1 MKNCRVHPTHWLIST
16 QAARATIGFRTAAAG
31 HDFQDWPIVER
42 KLPTHYDR
50 ASGEFKFE
58 DGDGLEVDCVIYCT
72 GYRHTFPF
80 LDEPLQLRT
89 PNRLAPDTLWKGIVH
104 PDCTSL
110 YFVGICVEIKILRR
124 VRAESSRRPPRH
136 RRDACSIAW
145 WCSFLTAR
153 SSQDGCAIAEK

>member
-1 MKNCRVHPTHWLIST
+1 MLNRRVDLHAIDATPARWRGDVGSSPLDGTSATASSPEHPTHWLIST

-89 PNRLAPDTLWKGIVH
+89 ANRLAPDTLWKL
-104 PDCTSL
+104 SL
-110 YFVGICVEIKILRR
+110 IHI
-124 VRAESSRRPPRH
+124 
-136 RRDACSIAW
+136 
-145 WCSFLTAR
+145 
-153 SSQDGCAIAEK
+153 